1 MVESGPDRDERHV
14 QAFSSSLKRALETE
28 TDEEGVGEA
37 VRAALGDE
45 VAQDELEQP
54 AEGEPPRST
63 ASEGHAHSTRFRTS
77 L

>member
-14 QAFSSSLKRALETE
+14 QAFSASLKHALETE
-28 TDEEGVGEA
+28 TDEEGVDGA

-54 AEGEPPRST
+54 PQAEPPLP
-63 ASEGHAHSTRFRTS
+63 AANEDHAPER
-77 L
+77 